1 MAILNVLNPYVDGET
16 ITSSNLNNLVVD
28 CTFASEAVDDITT
41 QIGGAS
47 GKSIVICDN
56 AIDKTKLKSE
66 LQGALE
72 RQASGGGYVGGLKT
86 GTGFGTDSLT
96 ITTTQTSSAYV
107 ASGVSAVAIGNDVQA
122 TGTESVSFGH
132 DAQAEDNYAV
142 AIGSDVEAQGIKCV
156 AVGYDA
162 IAFDSSAS
170 YGETGNSVAMG
181 HSVDARAGCVAI
193 GKSCTAIG
201 DADIGGRSFSAGISN
216 TAGGAGVSE
225 ATAVGLFNQSTA
237 FFSTAV
243 GYANTN
249 KTQYGS
255 VFGANIK
262 NEIGSANVIEVGK
275 WNEFSPS
282 REAALNMQTSGQ
294 VAFTINSSDSAPTDG
309 GATDGQEGS
318 GELARGMYT
327 IQKNTSDAVTMY
339 YNDAGTIKSLSLGTL
354 T

>member
-16 ITSSNLNNLVVD
+16 ITSSNLNNLVID
-28 CTFASEAVDDITT
+28 STFASEAVDDITT

-56 AIDKTKLKSE
+56 AIDRTKLKSE

-72 RQASGGGYVGGLKT
+72 RQSSGGGYVGGIKT

-96 ITTTQTSSAYV
+96 ISVTQTSSAYV
-107 ASGVSAVAIGNDVQA
+107 ASGTSAVAVGNDIKA
-122 TGTESVSFGH
+122 SGLESVAFGH
-132 DAQAEDNYAV
+132 DAVAGENYAV
-142 AIGSDVEAQGIKCV
+142 AIGSDARAAGLKCV

-162 IAFDSSAS
+162 NALSASSS
-170 YGETGNSVAMG
+170 YGETGNSVAIG
-181 HSVDARAGCVAI
+181 NNVDASAGCIAI
-193 GKSCTAIG
+193 GKNCSADG
-201 DADIGGRSFSAGISN
+201 DADIGGRSFAAGISN
-216 TAGGAGVSE
+216 TAGGTGVSE
-225 ATAVGLFNQSTA
+225 STAVGLFNTSYGFFASA
-237 FFSTAV
+237 F

-249 KTQYGS
+249 YTQYGT
-255 VFGANIK
+255 VVGANIK
-262 NEIGSANVIEVGK
+262 NGNLSNNVVEVGK
-275 WNEFSPS
+275 WNELSPV
-282 REAALNMQTSGQ
+282 RDCALNMQESGQ

-309 GATDGQEGS
+309 GATAGQENS

-354 T
+354 S

>member
-1 MAILNVLNPYVDGET
+1 MAILNVLSPYVDGET
-16 ITSSNLNNLVVD
+16 LTSSNLNNLVID
-28 CTFASEAVDDITT
+28 STFASEAVDDITT

-56 AIDKTKLKSE
+56 AIDRTKLKSE

-96 ITTTQTSSAYV
+96 ITTTQTSVAYV
-107 ASGVSAVAIGNDVQA
+107 ASGTSAVAIGNDVQA
-122 TGTESVSFGH
+122 TGLESVAFGH
-132 DAQAEDNYAV
+132 DAQAEANYAV
-142 AIGSDVEAQGIKCV
+142 AIGSDAEAQGLKCV
-156 AVGYDA
+156 AVGYNAEAKKATGD
-162 IAFDSSAS
+162 
-170 YGETGNSVAMG
+170 GETGNSVAMG

-262 NEIGSANVIEVGK
+262 NETGSANVIEVGK